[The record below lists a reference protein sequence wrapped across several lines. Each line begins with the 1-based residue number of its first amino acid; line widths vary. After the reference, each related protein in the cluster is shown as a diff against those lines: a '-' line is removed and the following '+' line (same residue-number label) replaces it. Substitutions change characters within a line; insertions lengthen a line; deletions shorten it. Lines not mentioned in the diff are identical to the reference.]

1 MINPFTLGCTLLLGL
16 LLSGSLAGQ
25 PVNSEHHPRQAIAE
39 AARTYLETTLVQD
52 TAGASVK
59 ITPLDH
65 RLKLARCE
73 APLEAFSPPGGIK
86 LGRTTVGVRCQ
97 TPSPWSIYISANV
110 SVEAPVVVAVRD
122 LARGQAITDK
132 DLKVKISDTSHLL
145 RGYFETID
153 EVAGQISKRTIRRGQ
168 VVTPSML
175 VVRKTI
181 KRGDQVTIVAGAGG
195 IQVRMQGKAMKQGN
209 PGDLITVMNTKSK
222 KQVEARVV
230 SKGMVMVD

>member
-1 MINPFTLGCTLLLGL
+1 
-16 LLSGSLAGQ
+16 
-25 PVNSEHHPRQAIAE
+25 
-39 AARTYLETTLVQD
+39 
-52 TAGASVK
+52 
-59 ITPLDH
+59 
-65 RLKLARCE
+65 
-73 APLEAFSPPGGIK
+73 
-86 LGRTTVGVRCQ
+86 
-97 TPSPWSIYISANV
+97 
-110 SVEAPVVVAVRD
+110 EAPVVVVVRD
-122 LARGQAITDK
+122 LARGQAITGK
-132 DLKVKISDTSHLL
+132 DLKIKISDTSHLL

-153 EVAGQISKRTIRRGQ
+153 EVVGQTSKRTIRRGQ

-230 SKGMVMVD
+230 SKGLVMVD

>member
-1 MINPFTLGCTLLLGL
+1 MINPFTLGSALLLGV
-16 LLSGSLAGQ
+16 LLSASLSGQ
-25 PVNSEHHPRQAIAE
+25 PLNSEHHAHQAIAD
-39 AARTYLETTLVQD
+39 AAKEYLETTLVQD
-52 TAGASVK
+52 TVGATVK

-73 APLEAFSPPGGIK
+73 APLEAFSPPGGVK
-86 LGRTTVGVRCQ
+86 LGRTTVGIRCQ

-110 SVEAPVVVAVRD
+110 SIESPVVVAVRD
-122 LARGQAITDK
+122 LARGQAITGK
-132 DLKVKISDTSHLL
+132 DLKIKISDTSHLL

-153 EVAGQISKRTIRRGQ
+153 EVVGQTSKRTIRRGQ

-230 SKGMVMVD
+230 SKGLVMVD